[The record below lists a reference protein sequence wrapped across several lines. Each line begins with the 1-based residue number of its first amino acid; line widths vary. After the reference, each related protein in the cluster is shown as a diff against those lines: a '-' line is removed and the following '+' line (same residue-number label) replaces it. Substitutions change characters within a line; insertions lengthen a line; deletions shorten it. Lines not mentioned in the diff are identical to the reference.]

1 MKLNFLSSSLTFCLL
16 QFVFLPCSL
25 LYHSKICK
33 GITSFWRSP
42 QMHHRGKYWGN
53 AEGRPMEQT
62 WSKTEHCFFL
72 QLRVNWSGRRE
83 GRVIHRLSVSQS
95 TFWKKKF
102 SFHLLGYSFKDLILE
117 WAYLHIYIHSTAQFC
132 PLHLKEK
139 VPLSLKW
146 TCGNPGPRRITQKT
160 QCQE

>member
-1 MKLNFLSSSLTFCLL
+1 MKLNFLSSSLAFCLL
-16 QFVFLPCSL
+16 QFIFLPCGL

-72 QLRVNWSGRRE
+72 QLRVNWSGTRE

-95 TFWKKKF
+95 TFWKKISPFTFLATASKTLYWSGHIF
-102 SFHLLGYSFKDLILE
+102 TSTFIPQLSSALYNWKKKYL
-117 WAYLHIYIHSTAQFC
+117 WA
-132 PLHLKEK
+132 
-139 VPLSLKW
+139 
-146 TCGNPGPRRITQKT
+146 
-160 QCQE
+160 